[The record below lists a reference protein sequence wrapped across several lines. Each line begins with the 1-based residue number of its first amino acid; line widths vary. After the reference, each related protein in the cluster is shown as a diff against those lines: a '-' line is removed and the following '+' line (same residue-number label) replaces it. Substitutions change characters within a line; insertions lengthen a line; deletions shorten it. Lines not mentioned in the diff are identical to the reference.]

1 MFWLFLCEH
10 ALKTV
15 KPLPDGV
22 DVPPWIADK
31 KIGDYRL
38 LASIGKGGFG
48 EVFLAENRDGNR
60 KAVKIFTPKRK
71 GPVAFNLEY
80 DGMRMAE
87 FAGVHQNLVPIES
100 VGRTEHCVYYT
111 MPLADSLREAE
122 YIPATL
128 HNVLTDRKTMDEEEL
143 AQMALDILDA
153 LAYLHRKQLIHRD
166 VKLDNILRF
175 GNVWKLGDPGLLSP
189 RRQKKSAGTP
199 GFFINLKSHRTDES
213 DDLYALGKVLYC
225 AWTGMGPEHYPLVPI
240 PYNYDR
246 YARLRSV
253 YRLAVGQ
260 KIATAEE
267 FSKKL
272 KTAVS

>member
-111 MPLADSLREAE
+111 MPLASGRRNIFRRLF
-122 YIPATL
+122 
-128 HNVLTDRKTMDEEEL
+128 TMFSQT
-143 AQMALDILDA
+143 ARPWTKKNW
-153 LAYLHRKQLIHRD
+153 HRWRSIFWMRWH
-166 VKLDNILRF
+166 ICT
-175 GNVWKLGDPGLLSP
+175 GNS
-189 RRQKKSAGTP
+189 
-199 GFFINLKSHRTDES
+199 
-213 DDLYALGKVLYC
+213 
-225 AWTGMGPEHYPLVPI
+225 
-240 PYNYDR
+240 
-246 YARLRSV
+246 
-253 YRLAVGQ
+253 
-260 KIATAEE
+260 
-267 FSKKL
+267 
-272 KTAVS
+272 